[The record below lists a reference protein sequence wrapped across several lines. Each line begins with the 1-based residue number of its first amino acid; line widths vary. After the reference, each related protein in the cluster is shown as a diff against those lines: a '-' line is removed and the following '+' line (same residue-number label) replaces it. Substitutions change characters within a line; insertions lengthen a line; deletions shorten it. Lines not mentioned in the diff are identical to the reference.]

1 VAAGV
6 GARGGSRHDDIS
18 HWDRRQDVGPAP
30 RASAMAESV
39 SALTPGGLTA
49 APSQVPDAGPARAAT
64 PDDDTPATLVAD
76 TAAEGFAR
84 VYEALFPPVY
94 GYVRFRVRDVHAAE
108 DLTALVFER
117 ALGRL
122 ATVRDASRVRA
133 WVFGIARNAVADYR
147 RRGRTILDL
156 DSADALE
163 HLWVESP
170 EGGALRR
177 EERRRLAAHLAA
189 LSDRE
194 RELIGLRFAAGLPNR
209 EIGEICGLTEANVA
223 QIVHRAIVK
232 LRGRFGDEEH
242 DA

>member
-1 VAAGV
+1 MPESVTALAAGAAT
-6 GARGGSRHDDIS
+6 ARQPQG
-18 HWDRRQDVGPAP
+18 
-30 RASAMAESV
+30 
-39 SALTPGGLTA
+39 
-49 APSQVPDAGPARAAT
+49 PDAEASPAGR
-64 PDDDTPATLVAD
+64 D
-76 TAAEGFAR
+76 TAATVARDEAADRFAR
-84 VYEALFPPVY
+84 MYAELFPPVY

-108 DLTALVFER
+108 DVTALVFER

-122 ATVRDASRVRA
+122 ASVRDASRVRA
-133 WVFGIARNAVADYR
+133 WVFSIARNAVADHR
-147 RRGRTILDL
+147 RRRRTLLDL

-177 EERRRLAAHLAA
+177 EERRRLAEHLAR

-223 QIVHRAIVK
+223 QIVHRAVVK
-232 LRGRFGDEEH
+232 LRRRLGDEEH
-242 DA
+242 EA